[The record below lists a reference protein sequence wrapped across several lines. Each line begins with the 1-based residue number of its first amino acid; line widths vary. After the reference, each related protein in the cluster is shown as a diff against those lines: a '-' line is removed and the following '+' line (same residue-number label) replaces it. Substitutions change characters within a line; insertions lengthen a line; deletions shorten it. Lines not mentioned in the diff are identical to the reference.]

1 MKRLR
6 REALLADRH
15 RRARRLVGGLGRVVA
30 QQMGEFFERG
40 KKVGKQPMVA
50 RVGILL
56 RARLDTR
63 LDTLLSGVLP
73 RRRGRYRDTGD
84 GQRLDVDRRERRDGL
99 SRNRRGRR
107 WHGFGARR

>member
-1 MKRLR
+1 MALLMPDSDRPGAAALMYHIGIATPPACVKGGRHAAATMKRLR

-63 LDTLLSGVLP
+63 LDTLLSGV
-73 RRRGRYRDTGD
+73 
-84 GQRLDVDRRERRDGL
+84 
-99 SRNRRGRR
+99 
-107 WHGFGARR
+107 